1 MNSIIQRLKITK
13 NVLYVLVLQFL
24 SLSKNAWTVCS
35 FKKHC
40 IWIGNHY
47 RHLMMSPHRTDISLP
62 KNETVES
69 GHVKNLLNCW
79 CYSDRKLGY
88 WRYSLMR
95 FTKPGVFSW
104 IIFPL
109 ATDSHPKM
117 LSQTLAIAEIV
128 PVFIS
133 PETLLSHYL
142 GLLLTPL
149 IQIDT
154 AKPNSVCCWQC

>member
-24 SLSKNAWTVCS
+24 SLSKNAWTICS

-47 RHLMMSPHRTDISLP
+47 RHLMISPHTTDISLP
-62 KNETVES
+62 KNETIENVHAE
-69 GHVKNLLNCW
+69 NLLNCW

-95 FTKPGVFSW
+95 FTKPGF
-104 IIFPL
+104 FMNHLPL
-109 ATDSHPKM
+109 GHWFTPLNVVTNSGDHWDSSCFHISKDTAESLLRAVVDTTDSNWH
-117 LSQTLAIAEIV
+117 
-128 PVFIS
+128 
-133 PETLLSHYL
+133 
-142 GLLLTPL
+142 
-149 IQIDT
+149 
-154 AKPNSVCCWQC
+154 C